1 MFIRTTFTLHLSFYS
16 TNRDKQLVYI
26 HFFRRDN
33 IYFFK
38 LKSLNLINSITISII
53 TIYCLSRFSFNSA
66 STVLFYNEEVFIFTY
81 ITQSNR
87 LFVFIIWLVYNMF
100 SFIIII
106 KLKTL
111 LVWNTN
117 VYYTRVVNVAS
128 KVWRRVNK
136 V

>member
-1 MFIRTTFTLHLSFYS
+1 MFIRTAFTLLISFYS

-33 IYFFK
+33 SYFFK

-53 TIYCLSRFSFNSA
+53 TINCLSIFSFNNASA
-66 STVLFYNEEVFIFTY
+66 VIFYNEEVFIFTY
-81 ITQSNR
+81 ITQSNG

-106 KLKTL
+106 KLKSF

-117 VYYTRVVNVAS
+117 VYYTRVVVS

>member
-1 MFIRTTFTLHLSFYS
+1 MFIRTTFTLFISFDS
-16 TNRDKQLVYI
+16 TNRDKQLINI

-33 IYFFK
+33 IYLFK
-38 LKSLNLINSITISII
+38 LKSLNLINSITISKI
-53 TIYCLSRFSFNSA
+53 TINCLSRFSFNNTSA
-66 STVLFYNEEVFIFTY
+66 VIFYNEEVFIFTN
-81 ITQSNR
+81 ITQSNG
-87 LFVFIIWLVYNMF
+87 LFIFIIWLVYNMF

-106 KLKTL
+106 KLKSF

-117 VYYTRVVNVAS
+117 VYYAQVINIML

>member
-16 TNRDKQLVYI
+16 TNRDKQLIYI

-33 IYFFK
+33 SYFFK
-38 LKSLNLINSITISII
+38 LKSLNLIYSITISII
-53 TIYCLSRFSFNSA
+53 TIYCLSPFSFNSA
-66 STVLFYNEEVFIFTY
+66 SAVLFYNEEVFIFTY

-87 LFVFIIWLVYNMF
+87 LFVFIIWLIYNVF

-106 KLKTL
+106 KLKSF

-117 VYYTRVVNVAS
+117 VYYTRVINVVS